1 MTADTKTL
9 ATAVPTLLRSFGQR
23 AARHAIAN
31 YYPEAMSLPI
41 DLSLG
46 DKAAE
51 PRGELM
57 RAFGRL
63 INFLEKESLQ
73 QPEI

>member
-1 MTADTKTL
+1 
-9 ATAVPTLLRSFGQR
+9 
-23 AARHAIAN
+23 
-31 YYPEAMSLPI
+31 MSLPI